1 MIGLNCVVRVFEL
14 LKGFKLKLL
23 KKKGPVSLVDRNET
37 KTTNS
42 EGNNSEKGETERIVS
57 RL

>member
-1 MIGLNCVVRVFEL
+1 MIGLNCVVGVFEL
-14 LKGFKLKLL
+14 LKGSKLKLL